1 MRDHSG
7 WKRILSAATDNW
19 LSRVYLTVCAALLIW
34 TVGDALFANNE
45 DPSFA
50 GVWPIFATLP
60 TSFLVV
66 LLAGGI
72 GFLLPSAVTLPLFV
86 ILLAVAAVINATVL
100 GLLLRW
106 LRSRTSQA

>member
-1 MRDHSG
+1 MRDRGG
-7 WKRILSAATDNW
+7 WRRILSAATDNW
-19 LSRVYLTVCAALLIW
+19 LSRGYLAVCAALLIW
-34 TVGDALFANNE
+34 TVADAVLGNNE
-45 DPSFA
+45 GPSIA
-50 GVWPIFATLP
+50 AVWPIFATLP

-66 LLAGGI
+66 LLAGGA

-86 ILLAVAAVINATVL
+86 ILLAVAAVINATLL